1 MWTRE
6 LLKTNA
12 KQALRGRYWRS
23 FWICLVLS
31 FVGLGGAGANSGNA
45 AHQAV
50 STVTDDTTAYDIIN
64 SIPDSMLGAILV
76 GMLIGSIAAL
86 CWALFVVYPL
96 NVGRC
101 RYFMESRQSLTPVS
115 TVVSTF
121 RRPYGNPIVV
131 QLLTNLKIALGFL
144 LLIVPGIYWEYC
156 YELVPYLLAE
166 NPYMSATR
174 AMELSKE
181 MMEGE
186 KWNFFILKLSFF
198 GWLLLC
204 VFTFG
209 IGGFFLGALDAVQQ
223 PEAQFHDLALP
234 RGEQRHRLPEGGPLG
249 TLFEPLADQVFV
261 AAEDVGEKQL
271 VAVAVH
277 VQRLV
282 DAGLL
287 PAVGAFA
294 QVHQDLV
301 ADAPAGVGG
310 QLDIPRGR
318 KGVHRLDQPDGA
330 NGDHVLLRHTAVL
343 VLFGKV
349 DHQTQ
354 VVGDEVIARGGIPR
368 HHPGQQGLFLLRCQR
383 RRQAGPAVDV
393 VGGGRGQQ
401 KAIKTAKK

>member
-1 MWTRE
+1 MWTRK

-12 KQALRGRYWRS
+12 KQALQGRYWRS

-45 AHQAV
+45 ARQAV

-131 QLLTNLKIALGFL
+131 QLLTDLKIALGFL

-209 IGGFFLGALDAVQQ
+209 IGGFFLEPYMQATYAEFYAAMRSKALAMGMTTTDELGGFVR
-223 PEAQFHDLALP
+223 HDTYP
-234 RGEQRHRLPEGGPLG
+234 NDMD
-249 TLFEPLADQVFV
+249 F
-261 AAEDVGEKQL
+261 
-271 VAVAVH
+271 
-277 VQRLV
+277 
-282 DAGLL
+282 
-287 PAVGAFA
+287 
-294 QVHQDLV
+294 
-301 ADAPAGVGG
+301 
-310 QLDIPRGR
+310 
-318 KGVHRLDQPDGA
+318 
-330 NGDHVLLRHTAVL
+330 
-343 VLFGKV
+343 
-349 DHQTQ
+349 
-354 VVGDEVIARGGIPR
+354 
-368 HHPGQQGLFLLRCQR
+368 
-383 RRQAGPAVDV
+383 
-393 VGGGRGQQ
+393 
-401 KAIKTAKK
+401 

>member
-12 KQALRGRYWRS
+12 KQALQGRYWRS

-64 SIPDSMLGAILV
+64 SIPDSMLGAIFV

-131 QLLTNLKIALGFL
+131 QLLTDLKIALGFL
-144 LLIVPGIYWEYC
+144 LFIVPGIYWEYC
-156 YELVPYLLAE
+156 YALVPYLLAE

-209 IGGFFLGALDAVQQ
+209 IGGFFFGTVHAG
-223 PEAQFHDLALP
+223 DL
-234 RGEQRHRLPEGGPLG
+234 RGILRRH
-249 TLFEPLADQVFV
+249 A
-261 AAEDVGEKQL
+261 
-271 VAVAVH
+271 
-277 VQRLV
+277 
-282 DAGLL
+282 
-287 PAVGAFA
+287 
-294 QVHQDLV
+294 
-301 ADAPAGVGG
+301 
-310 QLDIPRGR
+310 
-318 KGVHRLDQPDGA
+318 
-330 NGDHVLLRHTAVL
+330 
-343 VLFGKV
+343 
-349 DHQTQ
+349 
-354 VVGDEVIARGGIPR
+354 
-368 HHPGQQGLFLLRCQR
+368 QQGTGHGHDDYR
-383 RRQAGPAVDV
+383 RARRLCAA
-393 VGGGRGQQ
+393 
-401 KAIKTAKK
+401 

>member
-12 KQALRGRYWRS
+12 KQALQGRYWRS

-50 STVTDDTTAYDIIN
+50 STVTDDTTAYDILN

-131 QLLTNLKIALGFL
+131 Q
-144 LLIVPGIYWEYC
+144 
-156 YELVPYLLAE
+156 AE

-186 KWNFFILKLSFF
+186 KWNFFILKLSFL

-209 IGGFFLGALDAVQQ
+209 IGGFFLEPYMQATYAEFYAAMRSKALAMGMTTTDELGGFVR
-223 PEAQFHDLALP
+223 HDTYP
-234 RGEQRHRLPEGGPLG
+234 NDMD
-249 TLFEPLADQVFV
+249 F
-261 AAEDVGEKQL
+261 
-271 VAVAVH
+271 
-277 VQRLV
+277 
-282 DAGLL
+282 
-287 PAVGAFA
+287 
-294 QVHQDLV
+294 
-301 ADAPAGVGG
+301 
-310 QLDIPRGR
+310 
-318 KGVHRLDQPDGA
+318 
-330 NGDHVLLRHTAVL
+330 
-343 VLFGKV
+343 
-349 DHQTQ
+349 
-354 VVGDEVIARGGIPR
+354 
-368 HHPGQQGLFLLRCQR
+368 
-383 RRQAGPAVDV
+383 
-393 VGGGRGQQ
+393 
-401 KAIKTAKK
+401 

>member
-12 KQALRGRYWRS
+12 KQALQGRYWRS

-45 AHQAV
+45 ARQAV
-50 STVTDDTTAYDIIN
+50 STVT
-64 SIPDSMLGAILV
+64 V
-76 GMLIGSIAAL
+76 LIGSIAAL

-131 QLLTNLKIALGFL
+131 QLLTDLKIALGFL

-156 YELVPYLLAE
+156 YALVPYLLAE

-209 IGGFFLGALDAVQQ
+209 IGGFFLEPYMQATYAEFYAAMRSKALAMGMTTTDELGGFVR
-223 PEAQFHDLALP
+223 HDTYP
-234 RGEQRHRLPEGGPLG
+234 NDMD
-249 TLFEPLADQVFV
+249 F
-261 AAEDVGEKQL
+261 
-271 VAVAVH
+271 
-277 VQRLV
+277 
-282 DAGLL
+282 
-287 PAVGAFA
+287 
-294 QVHQDLV
+294 
-301 ADAPAGVGG
+301 
-310 QLDIPRGR
+310 
-318 KGVHRLDQPDGA
+318 
-330 NGDHVLLRHTAVL
+330 
-343 VLFGKV
+343 
-349 DHQTQ
+349 
-354 VVGDEVIARGGIPR
+354 
-368 HHPGQQGLFLLRCQR
+368 
-383 RRQAGPAVDV
+383 
-393 VGGGRGQQ
+393 
-401 KAIKTAKK
+401 

>member
-12 KQALRGRYWRS
+12 KQALQGRYWRS

-31 FVGLGGAGANSGNA
+31 FVGLGGAGANSGSA

-50 STVTDDTTAYDIIN
+50 STVTDDTTAYDIVN
-64 SIPDSMLGAILV
+64 SIPDSMLGAIFV

-131 QLLTNLKIALGFL
+131 QLLTDLKIALGFL

-181 MMEGE
+181 MMEARSGTSSSSSCPSLAGCCSACSPSASAASF
-186 KWNFFILKLSFF
+186 WNRT
-198 GWLLLC
+198 C
-204 VFTFG
+204 RRPTRNFTPPC
-209 IGGFFLGALDAVQQ
+209 AA
-223 PEAQFHDLALP
+223 
-234 RGEQRHRLPEGGPLG
+234 RHWPW
-249 TLFEPLADQVFV
+249 A
-261 AAEDVGEKQL
+261 
-271 VAVAVH
+271 
-277 VQRLV
+277 
-282 DAGLL
+282 
-287 PAVGAFA
+287 
-294 QVHQDLV
+294 
-301 ADAPAGVGG
+301 
-310 QLDIPRGR
+310 
-318 KGVHRLDQPDGA
+318 
-330 NGDHVLLRHTAVL
+330 
-343 VLFGKV
+343 
-349 DHQTQ
+349 
-354 VVGDEVIARGGIPR
+354 
-368 HHPGQQGLFLLRCQR
+368 
-383 RRQAGPAVDV
+383 
-393 VGGGRGQQ
+393 
-401 KAIKTAKK
+401 

>member
-1 MWTRE
+1 MLLVISPAKTLDYDTPPATARFTQPQHLDHAQE
-6 LLKTNA
+6 LIGQLRQMSPQQVGELMHLSDKLAALNVARFGSWQRPFNPSNA
-12 KQALRGRYWRS
+12 KQALQGRYWRS

-45 AHQAV
+45 ARQAV
-50 STVTDDTTAYDIIN
+50 STVTDDTTAYDIVN

-131 QLLTNLKIALGFL
+131 QLLTDLKIALGFL

-209 IGGFFLGALDAVQQ
+209 IGGFFLEPYMQATYAEFYAAMRSKALAMGMTTTDELGGFVR
-223 PEAQFHDLALP
+223 HDTYP
-234 RGEQRHRLPEGGPLG
+234 
-249 TLFEPLADQVFV
+249 
-261 AAEDVGEKQL
+261 
-271 VAVAVH
+271 
-277 VQRLV
+277 
-282 DAGLL
+282 
-287 PAVGAFA
+287 
-294 QVHQDLV
+294 
-301 ADAPAGVGG
+301 
-310 QLDIPRGR
+310 
-318 KGVHRLDQPDGA
+318 
-330 NGDHVLLRHTAVL
+330 NGMD
-343 VLFGKV
+343 F
-349 DHQTQ
+349 
-354 VVGDEVIARGGIPR
+354 
-368 HHPGQQGLFLLRCQR
+368 
-383 RRQAGPAVDV
+383 
-393 VGGGRGQQ
+393 
-401 KAIKTAKK
+401 